1 MLQDYLGKKQF
12 YRFTGPPENWVTA
25 IKYMTW
31 GLERKYYS
39 TWVNIT
45 PGDIFLMHSMSTNTR
60 LKDAKS
66 AVIGFGVVGIEG
78 KREKNELLWIEEK
91 EKHINKWPLLVPFSE
106 IYLFNEFHLPQS
118 LPDVTNNNLKE
129 INNLAVQLLSKAVPL
144 SYIPT
149 FPVMGSF
156 STVQNDIVKR
166 IFDYSNQFFVI
177 ASSEE
182 PAETYTPSPLL
193 ELEKKED
200 AFRYGTSLFF
210 LEDVKKKVMN
220 KKESMIIRDNTLLE
234 RANDAHQ
241 DTLGKLKSLFENK
254 GYKIY
259 FNMHV
264 DLFAINRQRS
274 YLFEVKSHENANFLN
289 QSRKGIVQLFE
300 NEYFEIKK
308 FYDEKNFPESP
319 IFKNLAFSKRP
330 EDTNYIRFINSLKL
344 GVTCFKNSELKSIG
358 EIVGIDQI

>member
-39 TWVNIT
+39 YWLNIV

-60 LKDAKS
+60 LKNIKS
-66 AVIGFGVVGIEG
+66 AIIGFGVVGIEG
-78 KREKNELLWIEEK
+78 KREKNEFLWIEEK
-91 EKHINKWPLLVPFSE
+91 EKHNNKWPLLVPFSE
-106 IYLFNEFHLPQS
+106 IYLFNQFPLPQS

-129 INNLAVQLLSKAVPL
+129 INKLALQLLSRAVPL
-144 SYIPT
+144 NYVPT

-156 STVQNDIVKR
+156 STVQNDIVR
-166 IFDYSNQFFVI
+166 HIFDYSSQFFVI
-177 ASSEE
+177 TSGKELIEA
-182 PAETYTPSPLL
+182 YTPSPLL

-200 AFRYGTSLFF
+200 VFRYGTSLFF

-220 KKESMIIRDNTLLE
+220 KKESMVIRDNTLLE

-241 DTLGKLKSLFENK
+241 ETLGKLKSVFESK

-259 FNMHV
+259 FNRHV
-264 DLFAINRQRS
+264 DLFALNQQKS
-274 YLFEVKSHENANFLN
+274 YLFEVKSYENVNFLN

-300 NEYFEIKK
+300 NEYFEIKN
-308 FYDEKNFPESP
+308 FYNEKKLPELP
-319 IFKNLAFSKRP
+319 IFKNLTFSRKP
-330 EDTNYIRFINSLKL
+330 EDSNYVRFINSLKL
-344 GVTCFKNSELKSIG
+344 GVTCFKNNELKPVGKVI
-358 EIVGIDQI
+358 GIDQI